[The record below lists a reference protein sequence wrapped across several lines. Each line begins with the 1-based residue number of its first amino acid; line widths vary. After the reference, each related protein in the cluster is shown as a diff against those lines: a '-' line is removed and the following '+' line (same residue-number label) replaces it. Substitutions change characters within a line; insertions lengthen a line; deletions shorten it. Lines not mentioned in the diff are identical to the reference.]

1 MEWREFEL
9 HSARRQLKK
18 IINYIV
24 DARKALFLAQ
34 KPSKFAGAHNDTTR
48 AIEQNIDA
56 LIEGTIETQKLCAI
70 AAEKFKSEM
79 KTPDVVPPPEYGDAG
94 PRLTPFQRQLEKE
107 GVNFGRS
114 TFTPPMKSQKPAR
127 ILPFRL
133 TQPKRKNRKAT
144 RDNPPI

>member
-1 MEWREFEL
+1 MEWTEFEL

-18 IINYIV
+18 IINHIL
-24 DARKALFLAQ
+24 DARKALFLAK
-34 KPSKFAGAHNDTTR
+34 KPAKLTGAHNNTTK

-70 AAEKFKSEM
+70 AAENFKQNM
-79 KTPDVVPPPEYGDAG
+79 KTPDATPPPEYSDAG

-107 GVNFGRS
+107 GVSFSRS
-114 TFTPPMKSQKPAR
+114 TFTPKVHKPGR

-133 TQPKRKNRKAT
+133 NQPKRKNRRST
-144 RDNPPI
+144 PDNPPL